1 MNAEKKLCL
10 FVASLTLVLFLLN
23 VVPAVVSVSGVDGPI
38 ASTRDTTFLL
48 SAAPSPPT
56 TTIKLG
62 GTLGYENWYISD
74 VTVTLEVLDPVLE
87 FTTAYSYDNKTW
99 INYDGPFVVKN
110 EGETTLY
117 YNSSYA
123 EDKPEKP
130 GMMSFKIDKTPPVLS
145 LETQT
150 IPGKGVNVTITA
162 EDALSG
168 LRDMGYSLD
177 GTTWPRY
184 APFLL
189 SDVGLQPVW
198 YKARDM
204 AGNEIIK
211 LDYVEVVIPPAISS
225 AEVTYSG
232 DKAGVYSD
240 TVNLEAT
247 LIDALTGMPIPDKLM
262 VFTVGTQTVSAM
274 TDINGIA
281 TSALVLDQ
289 PAGVYVVSAS
299 FGGDE
304 SYLALSVTDEFVIE
318 KEQAFTFYSGLT
330 IIQESDATINLMATV
345 LDEADGY
352 WGDLTTIYVTFT
364 IYLASDPAIPL
375 QVIDSIE
382 VSTTEIAGIGIAAVE
397 IPNLA
402 EGEYLIVVSL
412 NPDQNHYYWGQDS
425 DSDIIT
431 IYHRG
436 RESASGAGW
445 IEDADGNRG
454 HFVFLVK
461 YTCRGGLKGFV
472 FYTLRVDN
480 LVYFVKSTEIT
491 GFTIYENH
499 AFFEASIT
507 IYIYNI
513 ETRKTTQLEDTY
525 RLRIDVWDY
534 NKRCR
539 KDIFQI
545 QIFDKYGLVVYEAG
559 FDPLGYVHRG
569 SIVIHSYCHHRHHW
583 HYWHHRCFCHRMRHW

>member
-1 MNAEKKLCL
+1 MNTEKKLCL
-10 FVASLTLVLFLLN
+10 FVTSLALVLVLLSTAPMI
-23 VVPAVVSVSGVDGPI
+23 VPVLGNDRAP
-38 ASTRDTTFLL
+38 AMTHDTGFFL
-48 SAAPSPPT
+48 SAAPSPPK
-56 TTIKLG
+56 TTIALG

-74 VTVTLEVLDPVLE
+74 VPVTLTVLDPALE
-87 FTTAYSYDNKTW
+87 YTTAYSYDNKTW
-99 INYDGPFVVKN
+99 ITYDDPFVVTN
-110 EGETTLY
+110 EGETKIY
-117 YNSSYA
+117 YNSTYA
-123 EDKPEKP
+123 GVDPEKT
-130 GMMSFKIDKTPPVLS
+130 GVLSFKIDKTPPVLT
-145 LETQT
+145 LETEVV
-150 IPGKGVNVTITA
+150 PGEGVLVTLTA
-162 EDALSG
+162 EDTLSG
-168 LRDMGYSLD
+168 FRDMGYSLD
-177 GTTWPRY
+177 GKTWPRY

-198 YKARDM
+198 YKARDI

-211 LDYVEVVIPPAISS
+211 LDYVEVIILPATSPT
-225 AEVTYSG
+225 EVTYSG
-232 DKAGVYSD
+232 DKTGVYSD
-240 TVNLEAT
+240 LVNLEAK
-247 LIDALTGMPIPDKLM
+247 LIDVVTGMPIPDKWI
-262 VFTVGTQTVSAM
+262 VFTLGTQTVSAL
-274 TDINGIA
+274 TDIDGIA
-281 TSALVLDQ
+281 TSVLVLDQ
-289 PAGVYVVSAS
+289 PEGIYDVSAS

-304 SYLALSVTDEFVIE
+304 SYLASSATEEFVVQ

-330 IIQESDATINLMATV
+330 IVQDKDSTITLIATI

-364 IYLASDPAIPL
+364 FYLPSDPTTPL
-375 QVIDSIE
+375 QIIDSIE
-382 VSTTEIAGIGIAAVE
+382 VSTTDLTGIGIATVE

-402 EGEYLIVVSL
+402 EGEYLIVISL
-412 NPDQNHYYWGQDS
+412 NPEQNHYYWSQDS
-425 DSDIIT
+425 DPTIIT
-431 IYHRG
+431 VYQPG
-436 RESASGAGW
+436 RESVSGAGW

-461 YTCRGGLKGFV
+461 YTCRGGLKGSV

-491 GFTIYENH
+491 GFTIYEDH

-507 IYIYNI
+507 IYIYNL
-513 ETRKTTQLEDTY
+513 ETRKTTQLEDIY

-545 QIFDKYGLVVYEAG
+545 QIFDKYGFVVYEAG

-583 HYWHHRCFCHRMRHW
+583 HYWHHRCYCHRMRHW